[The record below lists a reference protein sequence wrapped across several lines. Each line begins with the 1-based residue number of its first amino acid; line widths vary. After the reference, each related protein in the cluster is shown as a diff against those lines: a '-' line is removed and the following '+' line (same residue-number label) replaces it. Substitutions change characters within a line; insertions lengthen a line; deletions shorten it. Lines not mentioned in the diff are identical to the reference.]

1 MNRVTKNYR
10 DAICSRLGP
19 ETQMKLCFRKMF
31 LRLTVL
37 FVLIGALN
45 DSSALFA
52 AAASLALNKA
62 QQEAESKGYL
72 FITSH
77 EEIISKAKQEGKVS
91 VIVSLLDEILRPVT
105 AGFRKKYPFIDAQ
118 VQGIRGTEIY
128 LRMIQ
133 EMKARLTKGQDVN
146 DLAYDYYNEYPPY
159 QKKFDIFGMA
169 EHKVLQ
175 IPGPMVDPN
184 NRNIVA
190 IGSGIQVV
198 VYNKNLIPT
207 EKVPDTWE
215 GFLKPEFKDRKF
227 VLDIR
232 PKDVSALVPAWGLE
246 KTLDFARKIAAQ
258 KPVWARGNVRVLNAM
273 IAGEHALRFGTN
285 FDAVLRL
292 TDPAEVVAYKLVEPV
307 PVRLNEAQSVLN
319 TAENPYAALLWL
331 EFVASP
337 EGQRILDQ
345 QGPYEASLFIAGTVQ
360 ERAVRGKKLSVVGW
374 DHYNKIPEYERRII
388 EAYGFPKAE

>member
-1 MNRVTKNYR
+1 MQLRFRGLVPVLLV
-10 DAICSRLGP
+10 DLLLVLGVSAI
-19 ETQMKLCFRKMF
+19 
-31 LRLTVL
+31 
-37 FVLIGALN
+37 
-45 DSSALFA
+45 SSITFA
-52 AAASLALNKA
+52 AAANPPLDKA
-62 QQEAESKGYL
+62 QKDAEAKGYL
-72 FITSH
+72 FLRTH
-77 EEIISKAKQEGKVS
+77 DEIVNKAKQEGKLR
-91 VIVSLLDEILRPVT
+91 VIVSTDATILKHLS
-105 AGFRKKYPFIDAQ
+105 AGFRKEYPFIDIRTDE
-118 VQGIRGTEIY
+118 IRGNEVF

-133 EMKARLTKGQDVN
+133 EMKAGLTKGQDVN

-159 QKKFDIFGMA
+159 LKKFDILGMA
-169 EHKVLQ
+169 EQKVLQ
-175 IPGPMVDPN
+175 IPVQMVDPI
-184 NRNIVA
+184 NRNVVA
-190 IGSGIQVV
+190 MGSGIQVV
-198 VYNKNLIPT
+198 AYNKKLIAT

-215 GFLKPEFKDRKF
+215 GFLRPEFKDRKF

-258 KPVWARGNVRVLNAM
+258 KPVWARGNVRVLTAM
-273 IAGEHALRFGTN
+273 LAGEHALHFGPN
-285 FDAVLRL
+285 FDSVLRL
-292 TDPAEVVAYKLVEPV
+292 KDPAEVVAYKLVEPV

-345 QGPYEASLFIAGTVQ
+345 QGPYEASLFIPGTVQ
-360 ERAVRGKKLSVVGW
+360 ERAVRGKKVSVVGW